1 MSIIE
6 IFLCY
11 ARKDE
16 RLLKEL
22 ESHLGA
28 LQRQNYF
35 DFWHD
40 REIMPGK
47 ERALEIDKHLS
58 TAKIIL
64 LLVSHHF
71 MNSDYCYL
79 DQMKPALERHE
90 RGEARV
96 IPVILRP
103 VYWQNAPFSKLQALP
118 TNGKPITK
126 WQNRDEAFF
135 DVAEGIRKT
144 IDELVF
150 PLYRPENVQE
160 QEPTKETILTL
171 GTNARVSFSIAH
183 ELAHRGYQSAYA
195 VLMWLKSKYSHS
207 KIVEGREELDFI
219 KIDALG
225 TQTGFIVKFCEFPV
239 VSEEIANLYSALDT
253 IYDRQK
259 LNELMIVVVFPDAF
273 LSNSELTKL
282 EKKLIPLPRGISI
295 VTGFVDDNNNLQI
308 AGTIPKY
315 LFAR

>member
-22 ESHLGA
+22 ETHLGA
-28 LQRQNYF
+28 LQRQNFF
-35 DFWHD
+35 DVWHD

-103 VYWQNAPFSKLQALP
+103 VYWQKAPFSKLQPLP
-118 TNGKPITK
+118 TNEKPITK

-135 DVAEGIRKT
+135 NVAEGIRKA
-144 IDELVF
+144 IDEF
-150 PLYRPENVQE
+150 ASPLSVPENVQE
-160 QEPTKETILTL
+160 QEPTKEKLLTL
-171 GTNARVSFSIAH
+171 ETNARVSFSIAH
-183 ELAHRGYQSAYA
+183 ELAHRGYQSTYA
-195 VLMWLKSKYSHS
+195 VLMWLKRRYPLSR
-207 KIVEGREELDFI
+207 IVEGREELDFI
-219 KIDALG
+219 KIDTPG

-239 VSEEIANLYSALDT
+239 IGEEISNLYSALDA
-253 IYDRQK
+253 IYDGQK
-259 LNELMIVVVFPDAF
+259 LNKLIIVIVFPDPA
-273 LSNSELTKL
+273 LANSELARL
-282 EKKLIPLPRGISI
+282 VKKLNPLPKGISI
-295 VTGFVDDNNNLQI
+295 VMSSVDANNNLQI
-308 AGTIPKY
+308 ADTIPKY
-315 LFAR
+315 LFSG